1 MEEVCKE
8 RKDKKRRSKA
18 TDPEDEEPKQR
29 RSTATDLEDEE
40 PKKRR
45 SKATDPEDE
54 EPKNDDEDRA
64 AKKGRKVALRAT
76 RRLARVLGVK
86 LKSGSDE
93 DDDADDDEQPGPFE
107 PFPSRK
113 EARKLSE
120 AHREA
125 LVRRRG
131 SCWCGI
137 VELKRRSCVVHVHL
151 NSHAE

>member
-1 MEEVCKE
+1 MEEICKE

-18 TDPEDEEPKQR
+18 TDPEDEEP
-29 RSTATDLEDEE
+29 T
-40 PKKRR
+40 KRR
-45 SKATDPEDE
+45 SKATGPEDE
-54 EPKNDDEDRA
+54 EPRSDDEDRA

-107 PFPSRK
+107 QFPSRK

-131 SCWCGI
+131 SC
-137 VELKRRSCVVHVHL
+137 
-151 NSHAE
+151 